1 MGMQAMK
8 RHRINVN
15 LSESIFVKMVMTI
28 KYGASKRSIL
38 SLLKELAEKHGKGID
53 TKKYCGKIKLKKDPL
68 KIQKELRDEW
78 N

>member
-1 MGMQAMK
+1 
-8 RHRINVN
+8 
-15 LSESIFVKMVMTI
+15 MVMTI

-38 SLLKELAEKHGKGID
+38 SLLKELAEKPGKGID
-53 TKKYCGKIKLKKDPL
+53 TKKYCGKIKLKKDAL